1 VGNAR
6 PLEARGH
13 VSMVRLKTGG
23 QTLAVTLATSADG
36 ADATV
41 DDAVHRLTGVT
52 ATHVASIA
60 GATVEAL
67 DVVVDGRPRQ
77 VVIARTRDRI
87 HVAFDG
93 HAWVFERVDDTA
105 GGAGG
110 GAGSGTVTAPM
121 PGKVV
126 KVLVAAGDAVTAG
139 QPLVVV
145 EAMKMETTLAAEIDG
160 TVKSVNANAGDTV
173 DAGAVLV
180 EIAPA

>member
-1 VGNAR
+1 
-6 PLEARGH
+6 
-13 VSMVRLKTGG
+13 
-23 QTLAVTLATSADG
+23 
-36 ADATV
+36 
-41 DDAVHRLTGVT
+41 
-52 ATHVASIA
+52 VA
-60 GATVEAL
+60 L
-67 DVVVDGRPRQ
+67 
-77 VVIARTRDRI
+77 
-87 HVAFDG
+87 DG

-160 TVKSVNANAGDTV
+160 TVKTVNANAGDTV

>member
-1 VGNAR
+1 
-6 PLEARGH
+6 
-13 VSMVRLKTGG
+13 VSVVRLKTGG
-23 QTLAVTLATSADG
+23 QTFAVTLATTADG
-36 ADATV
+36 TDATV
-41 DDAVHRLTGVT
+41 DDALHRLTDVT
-52 ATHVASIA
+52 PTHVGSIA

-67 DVVVDGRPRQ
+67 DVVVDGRARQ

-87 HVAFDG
+87 HVALDG
-93 HAWVFERVDDTA
+93 HAWVFERVDDAA
-105 GGAGG
+105 GGAAG

-139 QPLVVV
+139 QPLLVV

-160 TVKSVNANAGDTV
+160 TVKSVNASTGDTV

-180 EIAPA
+180 EIAPS